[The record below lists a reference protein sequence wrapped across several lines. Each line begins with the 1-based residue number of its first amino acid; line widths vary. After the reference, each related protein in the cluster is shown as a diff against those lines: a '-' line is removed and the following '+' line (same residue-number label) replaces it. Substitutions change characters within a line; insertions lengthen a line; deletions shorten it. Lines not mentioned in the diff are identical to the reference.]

1 MDCKSAAAE
10 RPRCVE
16 KRVGRGR
23 PKSPEEAEGPPVG
36 GYISVSVLQIAMVWF
51 AFRERLIRWRDVR
64 AYFAWLEA
72 AASRD
77 AHERA
82 TKARVYRRYELC
94 EVDRLVGGRG
104 GQRVNRE
111 SVNRLQHA
119 GLMTWS
125 ESRIEFTVS
134 PDRIPV
140 PDLGGLWAMLDVV
153 ASPGS
158 WLRSRRVP
166 IPRRT
171 VREIAGNLKR
181 SVVACILAHLIRCVF
196 KHRDG
201 FRYEGSCKATFVA
214 SLFGIDERQARRA
227 RKHLESIGWLGIED
241 SEHWH
246 RQRFGGRA
254 VVNNSWGRPAAEP
267 NAVTCLPCRTP
278 EKCTR
283 LPGPVSDVE
292 TPTDYKN
299 QKPAGGGRSGFLKE
313 EGPEEK
319 NRPTWRDIKRADLR
333 DTGRTL
339 ELFDDAVGRGV
350 LDRSEHSRL
359 MFVAAAERAAI
370 RGTSNPP
377 GLFRRLVEQK
387 LWHHITQ
394 GDEDA
399 AHERLK
405 RYFGHARAPEE
416 RPVQKAWSPPKG
428 PALSDDARLVQAVQV
443 VARQHRIDDAFH
455 LLRRERPDWTRER
468 WGRAVEEI
476 ENARLARLRA
486 AYGGKE
492 GGEDARRGRTPR
504 RGGVRAFDT
513 TSGMSAVPTPG

>member
-10 RPRCVE
+10 QPGCV
-16 KRVGRGR
+16 KRRVGRGR
-23 PKSPEEAEGPPVG
+23 QPATEKTEGPPVG

-64 AYFAWLEA
+64 AYFAWVEA
-72 AASRD
+72 NACRD

-82 TKARVYRRYELC
+82 SGARVYRRYELC

-111 SVNRLQHA
+111 SLKRLEHA
-119 GLMTWS
+119 GLMVWS
-125 ESRIEFTVS
+125 ESRIEFAAS

-140 PDLGGLWAMLDVV
+140 PDLAGLWAMLDLV
-153 ASPGS
+153 ASSGS
-158 WLRSRRVP
+158 WVRSRRVP

-171 VREIAGNLKR
+171 IREIAGNLKR
-181 SVVACILAHLIRCVF
+181 SVVACMLAHLIRCVF
-196 KHRDG
+196 KHRDC
-201 FRYEGSCKATFVA
+201 FRYEGSCKATFVS

-227 RKHLESIGWLGIED
+227 RKHLEAIGWLGIED

-246 RQRFGGRA
+246 RQRYGGRA

-267 NAVTCLPCRTP
+267 SPAICLPGQTP
-278 EKCTR
+278 EKCTC
-283 LPGPVSDVE
+283 LPGPVSDIK
-292 TPTDYKN
+292 TPSEYKN
-299 QKPAGGGRSGFLKE
+299 QKPAEGGRSGFLKKE
-313 EGPEEK
+313 EPEEK
-319 NRPTWRDIKRADLR
+319 NRPTWRDIQRTDLR
-333 DTGRTL
+333 VTGRTL
-339 ELFDDAVGRGV
+339 ELFDDAVGRGIV
-350 LDRSEHSRL
+350 DASEHSRL

-405 RYFGHARAPEE
+405 RHFGHARAPEE
-416 RPVQKAWSPPKG
+416 RPVQKAWSLPKG
-428 PALSDDARLVQAVQV
+428 PSLSDDARLVQAVQA
-443 VARQHRIDDAFH
+443 VARQHRIDDAYH

-468 WGRAVEEI
+468 WGRAVSEI
-476 ENARLARLRA
+476 ENARLVRLRA
-486 AYGGKE
+486 GCGGKE
-492 GGEDARRGRTPR
+492 GGGDARRGRTPR
-504 RGGVRAFDT
+504 RGGVRVFC
-513 TSGMSAVPTPG
+513 TSLGRSVVPTPA